1 MMVVRIANG
10 LPEGIQKAL
19 GRSHIRVSQ
28 PQVDYIAPFFFHLG
42 KAHVH
47 LGSEITLEQV

>member
-1 MMVVRIANG
+1 MMVVRMANG
-10 LPEGIQKAL
+10 LPEGIQKML

-28 PQVDYIAPFFFHLG
+28 PQVDHVAPFFPHLG

-47 LGSEITLEQV
+47 FGSEVTLKKI